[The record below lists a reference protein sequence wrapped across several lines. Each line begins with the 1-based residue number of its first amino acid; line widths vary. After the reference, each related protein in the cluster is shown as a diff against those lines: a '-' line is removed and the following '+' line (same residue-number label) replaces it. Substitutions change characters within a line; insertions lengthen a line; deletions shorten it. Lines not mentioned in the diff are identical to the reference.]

1 MGSLNEIAVA
11 AGINISSALGFLLA
25 FAILRIQ
32 PINDRVYF
40 PKWYLKGTRS
50 SPRHI
55 GAGFSKF
62 VNADFSTYLRFLN
75 WMPAAL
81 QMPEPELIEHAGLD
95 AAVYV
100 RIYLLG
106 LKIFVPIALLAFIV
120 LVPVNWSSGTLEHEK
135 DLNYDEI
142 DKLSISNLG
151 KGSKRFWIHIGM
163 AYVFTFWTFYVL
175 FHEYKVITTMRLRFL
190 ANQSRRPDQ
199 FTVLVRNVPPDP
211 DETVSEHVEHFFAVN
226 HRDHYL
232 SHQIVYNANA
242 LAGLVEKKKGLKN
255 WLVYYENQHAHNPAK
270 KPTMKTGLWGLW
282 GRKVD
287 AIEYYKAEIEELCK
301 QEDVE
306 RQKVMSDPNAI
317 MPAAFVSFKSQW
329 GAAVCAQTQQTSNPT
344 VWLTEWAPEPRD
356 VYWPNLAIPFVEL
369 SVRRLIISVALFF
382 LTFFFMIP
390 IAFVQSL
397 ANLDEIERLLPFLK
411 PIIERYYKAR
421 GKQEPQINVRF
432 EHVIKIPFILVGNKK
447 FFEVSYTRFLA
458 RDCIKNLPY
467 TSPDVSNDHEQDGR
481 IPETVGESIP
491 MKATFFITYV
501 MVDGWAGIAAEVLR
515 LKPLVMFHIKN
526 TFLVR
531 TEQDRQQA
539 MDPGSLDFGTTEPR
553 IQLYFL
559 LGLVYAVV
567 TPILLP
573 FIIVFFSLA
582 YLVFRH
588 QQYESGALFWPD
600 VQTRLIAALIVSQ
613 ILLLGLL
620 STQEAEKSTV
630 ALLPLPVL
638 TIWFH
643 YVCKGRF
650 EPAYVKFP
658 LQEAMVKDTL
668 QRANDPTMSLR
679 EYLKDAYVHPVFQKD
694 DMYELVAMD
703 EEEKNPTV
711 ATKRQSR
718 MNTPAE
724 SKFNS
729 SVGTSEGEF
738 SRMHPA

>member
-1 MGSLNEIAVA
+1 MGSLNEIGVA

-62 VNADFSTYLRFLN
+62 VNADLSTYLRFLN

-120 LVPVNWSSGTLEHEK
+120 LVPVNWTSGTLEHEK

-151 KGSKRFWIHIGM
+151 KGSKWFWAHIGM
-163 AYVFTFWTFYVL
+163 SYVFTFWTFYVL

-232 SHQIVYNANA
+232 SHQ
-242 LAGLVEKKKGLKN
+242 
-255 WLVYYENQHAHNPAK
+255 
-270 KPTMKTGLWGLW
+270 TGLWGLW

-287 AIEYYKAEIEELCK
+287 AIEYYKAAIEELCK
-301 QEDVE
+301 QEDEE

-369 SVRRLIISVALFF
+369 SVRRLIIAVALFF

-411 PIIERYYKAR
+411 PIIERNSLKSVIQGFLPGIALKIFLILLPMFLMTMSKLEGHISISGLDRRTASTYFMFLFV
-421 GKQEPQINVRF
+421 NVF
-432 EHVIKIPFILVGNKK
+432 LGSVITGTAFQQLDTFIHQPANK
-447 FFEVSYTRFLA
+447 
-458 RDCIKNLPY
+458 
-467 TSPDVSNDHEQDGR
+467 

-526 TFLVR
+526 AFLVR
-531 TEQDRQQA
+531 TEQDREQA

-588 QQYESGALFWPD
+588 QIINVYNQQYESGALFWPD

-643 YVCKGRF
+643 YVCKCRF

-668 QRANDPTMSLR
+668 QRANDPTLSLR

-718 MNTPAE
+718 MNTPVE

-729 SVGTSEGEF
+729 SVGTNEGEF